1 MWKRVSPRR
10 DRKTVRPMETNVWEL
25 LLAVGLPTAI
35 VSGVVGMLFWRLKQ
49 WETQRK
55 EEQEKRDVARR
66 ELELLQIKGTLA
78 AMALGEATATA
89 LKNGHCN
96 GETERAL
103 DYEQRVKHEIRDFLA
118 QSGVDHTA

>member
-1 MWKRVSPRR
+1 MVSLRR
-10 DRKTVRPMETNVWEL
+10 GRKTGRPMETNVWEL

>member
-1 MWKRVSPRR
+1 MVSLRR
-10 DRKTVRPMETNVWEL
+10 ERKTVRPMETNVWEL

-35 VSGVVGMLFWRLKQ
+35 VSGVVGMLFWRLKR

>member
-1 MWKRVSPRR
+1 
-10 DRKTVRPMETNVWEL
+10 METNVWEL

-35 VSGVVGMLFWRLKQ
+35 VSGIVGMLFWKLKR

-55 EEQEKRDVARR
+55 ENEEKRDAARR

-78 AMALGEATATA
+78 AMSLGEATATA

-103 DYEQRVKHEIRDFLA
+103 NYETQVKHEIRDFLTK
-118 QSGVDHTA
+118 SGVDHTA

>member
-1 MWKRVSPRR
+1 
-10 DRKTVRPMETNVWEL
+10 METELWQL

-35 VSGVVGMLFWRLKQ
+35 VSGIIGMFFWRLKR
-49 WETQRK
+49 WETKR
-55 EEQEKRDVARR
+55 QEKQERKDEERR
-66 ELELLQIKGTLA
+66 ELELLQIRGTLA
-78 AMALGEATATA
+78 AMSLGEATATA

-118 QSGVDHTA
+118 KSGVNHTT

>member
-1 MWKRVSPRR
+1 
-10 DRKTVRPMETNVWEL
+10 METNVWEL

-66 ELELLQIKGTLA
+66 ELELWLSAKQRRPPSKTGI
-78 AMALGEATATA
+78 ATE
-89 LKNGHCN
+89 K
-96 GETERAL
+96 R
-103 DYEQRVKHEIRDFLA
+103 
-118 QSGVDHTA
+118 SGRSTMNSV

>member
-1 MWKRVSPRR
+1 MVSLRR
-10 DRKTVRPMETNVWEL
+10 GRKTGRPMETNVWEL

-89 LKNGHCN
+89 LKNGHAN

-103 DYEQRVKHEIRDFLA
+103 DYEQRVKHEIRNFLA

>member
-1 MWKRVSPRR
+1 
-10 DRKTVRPMETNVWEL
+10 METNVWEL

-35 VSGVVGMLFWRLKQ
+35 VSGIVGMLFWRLKR

-103 DYEQRVKHEIRDFLA
+103 DYEQRIKHEIRDFLA

>member
-1 MWKRVSPRR
+1 
-10 DRKTVRPMETNVWEL
+10 MEFNLWEL

-35 VSGVVGMLFWRLKQ
+35 VSGIVGMLFWKLKR

-55 EEQEKRDVARR
+55 ENEEKRDAARR

-78 AMALGEATATA
+78 AMSLGEATATA

-103 DYEQRVKHEIRDFLA
+103 NYETQVKHEIRDFLTK
-118 QSGVDHTA
+118 SGVDHTA

>member
-1 MWKRVSPRR
+1 
-10 DRKTVRPMETNVWEL
+10 METELWQL

-35 VSGVVGMLFWRLKQ
+35 VSGVVGMFFWRLKR
-49 WETQRK
+49 WETKR
-55 EEQEKRDVARR
+55 QEKQERKDEERR
-66 ELELLQIKGTLA
+66 ELELLQIRGTLA
-78 AMALGEATATA
+78 AMSLGEATATA

-118 QSGVDHTA
+118 KSGVNHTA

>member
-1 MWKRVSPRR
+1 MIDLWQ
-10 DRKTVRPMETNVWEL
+10 L

-35 VSGVVGMLFWRLKQ
+35 VSGLVGTLFWKLKQ
-49 WETQRK
+49 WEIRRK
-55 EEQEKRDVARR
+55 DEEEKREAARR

-78 AMALGEATATA
+78 AMSLSEATAMA

-103 DYEQRVKHEIRDFLA
+103 NYETQIKHEIRDFLTK
-118 QSGVDHTA
+118 QGVNRIA

>member
-1 MWKRVSPRR
+1 MIDIWQ
-10 DRKTVRPMETNVWEL
+10 L

-35 VSGVVGMLFWRLKQ
+35 VSGLVGMLFWKLKQ
-49 WETQRK
+49 WEIRRK
-55 EEQEKRDVARR
+55 DEEEKREAARR

-78 AMALGEATATA
+78 AMSLSEATAMA

-103 DYEQRVKHEIRDFLA
+103 NYETQIKHEIRDFLTK
-118 QSGVDHTA
+118 QGVNRIA

>member
-1 MWKRVSPRR
+1 MVSLRR
-10 DRKTVRPMETNVWEL
+10 GRKTGRPMETNVWEL

-103 DYEQRVKHEIRDFLA
+103 NYEQRVKHEIRDFLA

>member
-1 MWKRVSPRR
+1 
-10 DRKTVRPMETNVWEL
+10 MESNVWEL
-25 LLAVGLPTAI
+25 LLAVGFPTAI
-35 VSGVVGMLFWRLKQ
+35 VSGIVGMLFWRLKR

-55 EEQEKRDVARR
+55 ENEEKRDAARR

-78 AMALGEATATA
+78 AMSLGEATATA

-103 DYEQRVKHEIRDFLA
+103 NYETQVKHEIRDFLTK
-118 QSGVDHTA
+118 SGVDHTA

>member
-1 MWKRVSPRR
+1 
-10 DRKTVRPMETNVWEL
+10 METNVWEL

-35 VSGVVGMLFWRLKQ
+35 VSGIVGMMFWRLKR

-55 EEQEKRDVARR
+55 EDQEKRDAAKR

-78 AMALGEATATA
+78 AMSLGEATATA

-103 DYEQRVKHEIRDFLA
+103 RYETQVKHEIRDWLTK
-118 QSGVDHTA
+118 SGVDHTT